1 MSQNG
6 QLPFKNLAV
15 NAARFLK
22 CVSTYVYSTL
32 GISQNLDLFGF
43 YFEKKYSKQKSQ
55 TKFEEEVTD
64 EIWWQIVLTLFSQA
78 SKSLNHVANIPGN
91 PKVGTPFF
99 KLIKFRFLVN
109 FEPFVKLRETLVKN
123 QSRYLGVRNSLCNF
137 RF

>member
-43 YFEKKYSKQKSQ
+43 YFEK
-55 TKFEEEVTD
+55 
-64 EIWWQIVLTLFSQA
+64 
-78 SKSLNHVANIPGN
+78 NI
-91 PKVGTPFF
+91 
-99 KLIKFRFLVN
+99 
-109 FEPFVKLRETLVKN
+109 
-123 QSRYLGVRNSLCNF
+123 QSRSHRRSLKK
-137 RF
+137 

>member
-55 TKFEEEVTD
+55 TKFEEVVTD
-64 EIWWQIVLTLFSQA
+64 EI
-78 SKSLNHVANIPGN
+78 
-91 PKVGTPFF
+91 
-99 KLIKFRFLVN
+99 
-109 FEPFVKLRETLVKN
+109 
-123 QSRYLGVRNSLCNF
+123 
-137 RF
+137 